1 MILPEELQGKEI
13 LHICLKVRVYRPI
26 DPVYQSKELTPEE
39 AAAKTAEG
47 YLVIVDPYDFVVYR
61 EEEEG
66 KYLHIFRIM
75 LQFDNVP
82 EPFEGV
88 AFVPIPFDE
97 KQLLLPDF
105 SFDEDDLD
113 FSEDY

>member
-1 MILPEELQGKEI
+1 MKKNITFERWVADGLMNGLIFME
-13 LHICLKVRVYRPI
+13 
-26 DPVYQSKELTPEE
+26 
-39 AAAKTAEG
+39 
-47 YLVIVDPYDFVVYR
+47 PYGYR
-61 EEEEG
+61 EDGEG
-66 KYLHIFRIM
+66 QYLHIFRIM

-88 AFVPIPFDE
+88 AFVPIPFDK
-97 KQLLLPDF
+97 KQLPLLDF

>member
-1 MILPEELQGKEI
+1 MKKNPAFEQWVADG
-13 LHICLKVRVYRPI
+13 
-26 DPVYQSKELTPEE
+26 LTNGLIFME
-39 AAAKTAEG
+39 
-47 YLVIVDPYDFVVYR
+47 PYGYR
-61 EEEEG
+61 EDGEG
-66 KYLHIFRIM
+66 QYLHIFRIT

-88 AFVPIPFDE
+88 AFIPIPFEDP
-97 KQLLLPDF
+97 LPISDF

>member
-1 MILPEELQGKEI
+1 MKKNLAFERWVADQMSTGI
-13 LHICLKVRVYRPI
+13 
-26 DPVYQSKELTPEE
+26 
-39 AAAKTAEG
+39 
-47 YLVIVDPYDFVVYR
+47 VIMEPYGYR
-61 EEEEG
+61 EDGEG
-66 KYLHIFRIM
+66 QYLHIFRIT

-88 AFVPIPFDE
+88 AFVPIPFDK
-97 KQLLLPDF
+97 KQLPLLDF

>member
-1 MILPEELQGKEI
+1 MKKNLAFERWVADQMSTGI
-13 LHICLKVRVYRPI
+13 
-26 DPVYQSKELTPEE
+26 
-39 AAAKTAEG
+39 
-47 YLVIVDPYDFVVYR
+47 VIMEPYGYR
-61 EEEEG
+61 EDGEG
-66 KYLHIFRIM
+66 QYLHTFRIT

-88 AFVPIPFDE
+88 AFVPIPFDK
-97 KQLLLPDF
+97 KQLPLLDF

>member
-1 MILPEELQGKEI
+1 MKKNITFERWVADG
-13 LHICLKVRVYRPI
+13 
-26 DPVYQSKELTPEE
+26 LTNGLIFME
-39 AAAKTAEG
+39 
-47 YLVIVDPYDFVVYR
+47 PYGYR
-61 EEEEG
+61 EDGEG
-66 KYLHIFRIM
+66 QYLHIFRIT

-88 AFVPIPFDE
+88 AFVPIPFDA
-97 KQLLLPDF
+97 KQLPLPDF

>member
-1 MILPEELQGKEI
+1 MKKNITFERWVADGLMNGLIFME
-13 LHICLKVRVYRPI
+13 
-26 DPVYQSKELTPEE
+26 
-39 AAAKTAEG
+39 
-47 YLVIVDPYDFVVYR
+47 PYGYR
-61 EEEEG
+61 EDGEG
-66 KYLHIFRIM
+66 QYLHIFRIK

>member
-1 MILPEELQGKEI
+1 MKKNLEFENWIADQMTTGMIMME
-13 LHICLKVRVYRPI
+13 
-26 DPVYQSKELTPEE
+26 
-39 AAAKTAEG
+39 
-47 YLVIVDPYDFVVYR
+47 PYGYR
-61 EEEEG
+61 EEEGG
-66 KYLHIFRIM
+66 KYLHIFRIT

-88 AFVPIPFDE
+88 AFVPIPFDA
-97 KQLLLPDF
+97 KQLPLPDF